1 MECSEVDFNLPAIKK
16 MTKLL
21 LSAGIR
27 IKENKENKEHLK
39 IKRISMI
46 KQKINLLESTYARLK
61 KENKDDVRLDNLKI
75 HLNLIKNK
83 LQEIA

>member
-1 MECSEVDFNLPAIKK
+1 MESHNIDFNISAIQK

-21 LSAGIR
+21 LNAGIR
-27 IKENKENKEHLK
+27 IKENKENKEYLK
-39 IKRISMI
+39 IKRISTI
-46 KQKINLLESTYARLK
+46 KQKISLLESTYTKLK

-83 LQEIA
+83 LEEIT